1 MSRGLDWLV
10 EKVDPRLRDVMMIAH
25 ATSDEPLLIKTLPD
39 DAEES
44 EEGGLLHCTSTAQ
57 LS

>member
-1 MSRGLDWLV
+1 
-10 EKVDPRLRDVMMIAH
+10 MIM
-25 ATSDEPLLIKTLPD
+25 TLPD
-39 DAEES
+39 DEEEEES

>member
-1 MSRGLDWLV
+1 
-10 EKVDPRLRDVMMIAH
+10 MIM
-25 ATSDEPLLIKTLPD
+25 TLPD
-39 DAEES
+39 EEEEEES